1 MLHDIIQGTKIPYL
15 AALQPPQN
23 LSSPAWSKLSNPK
36 EEEKSSRGYAASFE
50 EQLPFL
56 LHLPTLGCMTLPRWE
71 KQSVDGQS
79 FTQLIRMKRKKEM
92 ILGDN

>member
-1 MLHDIIQGTKIPYL
+1 MISFKAPKSLILQLYNPLRICLHLHGQSCL
-15 AALQPPQN
+15 
-23 LSSPAWSKLSNPK
+23 NPK

-56 LHLPTLGCMTLPRWE
+56 LHLPTLGSMTLPRWE

-79 FTQLIRMKRKKEM
+79 FTQLIRMKREKEM